1 MNPQAQPVSKEPES
15 PEQVFT
21 GWGLEGSHSGALLEF
36 RRLMR
41 SQKGFSLFFMQYND
55 PFYRDKLIP
64 YLNRYATSPAIVRI
78 DPNMDYPEFETLLFG
93 ACAGRDL
100 VHVVGLTEWLAG
112 KAHDAIFRGFNY
124 HRELIAERVRAA
136 VALWM
141 TEDDLREF
149 TLEAPDM
156 WAWRKGVF
164 DFSVFRR
171 EPDEVE
177 RLRIDRGTADVGERQ
192 RRIEEIESYLAEHP
206 EETISR
212 ASLLRELGN
221 IQLDLGRVDDAL
233 QALDAAREIY
243 RRNRCKREHMFTVG
257 DIARIHANK
266 GNADTALKLLQEAL
280 EVFKQLGDKHS
291 RAGAIGDIARIR
303 AKKGDVETALEL
315 HQERMNIYE
324 QLGDKRSRAV
334 TLGDIA
340 RIHANKGDVDKALK
354 LHQETLEVYEQLGDK
369 RSRAIA
375 LGDIASIYADKGDV
389 DKALKLH
396 QEKLKVCEQLGDVEG
411 IAHAHWS
418 IANIDILRKDH
429 EKAIQ
434 HLRKSYGILS
444 KLERLDALCFV
455 GLDYGKLLC
464 SMGEHTRGV
473 EILRRSEE
481 GFRKL
486 GREDLAAQVKEIIDK
501 LPS

>member
-124 HRELIAERVRAA
+124 HRELIAEKVRAA
-136 VALWM
+136 LALWL

-149 TLEAPDM
+149 ALEAPDM

-164 DFSVFRR
+164 DFSIFRR

-177 RLRIDRGTADVGERQ
+177 RLRIDRQAADVVER
-192 RRIEEIESYLAEHP
+192 RKRIEEIESYLAEHP

-212 ASLLRELGN
+212 ANLLREMGN
-221 IQLDLGRVDDAL
+221 IQEDLGRIDDAL
-233 QALDAAREIY
+233 QALGAAREIY
-243 RRNRCKREHMFTVG
+243 QRNGCKREHMLTVA
-257 DIARIHANK
+257 DIARIYANK
-266 GNADTALKLLQEAL
+266 GNVDTALKLFHEA
-280 EVFKQLGDKHS
+280 
-291 RAGAIGDIARIR
+291 
-303 AKKGDVETALEL
+303 
-315 HQERMNIYE
+315 
-324 QLGDKRSRAV
+324 
-334 TLGDIA
+334 
-340 RIHANKGDVDKALK
+340 
-354 LHQETLEVYEQLGDK
+354 LEVYEQLGDK

-375 LGDIASIYADKGDV
+375 LEDIARIHANKGDRV
-389 DKALKLH
+389 TALKLFR
-396 QEKLKVCEQLGDVEG
+396 EALEIFEQLGDKRSRAVDLDD
-411 IAHAHWS
+411 IAHTGGKGCERG
-418 IANIDILRKDH
+418 L
-429 EKAIQ
+429 
-434 HLRKSYGILS
+434 LSY
-444 KLERLDALCFV
+444 A
-455 GLDYGKLLC
+455 
-464 SMGEHTRGV
+464 
-473 EILRRSEE
+473 
-481 GFRKL
+481 RKL
-486 GREDLAAQVKEIIDK
+486 WEHAKRTWT
-501 LPS
+501 